1 MGVTTDATLPR
12 ARVTG
17 KLSQIVKPLSR
28 FLCCVICLSLVVATK
43 LLAQSSAKPT
53 AAPSPSPA
61 ASPTATVEASATP
74 TTRALID
81 SMDAADLKEAI
92 QLLKSNY
99 INPESLSETELS
111 RSAFEGI
118 LTRLGRGVVLL
129 PNAGSEATD
138 AAAPLYGE
146 VLDGHVGYLRVGAL
160 NKANLDALDSTLKNF
175 AAKKADAVV
184 LDFRAS
190 PATNDFAIAAEFA
203 KRFCPKDKL
212 LFTLRKATAKQERTF
227 TSDRDPAYQGLLILL
242 ADGDTAGAAEAVAGV
257 LRIYDKALIIGQ
269 PTAGQA
275 VEYSDL
281 KLPSGK
287 VLRIAVGEA
296 VLPEGRALFPG
307 GLKPDVPVEMAAAD
321 KGEIFRASR
330 EKGMTPFVVE
340 NSRPHLN
347 EAALISG
354 KNPELEAMEAA
365 QRRNRGPEK
374 ASAHDVV
381 LQRALDLVTSIGIF
395 QKK

>member
-1 MGVTTDATLPR
+1 M
-12 ARVTG
+12 
-17 KLSQIVKPLSR
+17 SR
-28 FLCCVICLSLVVATK
+28 CFAL
-43 LLAQSSAKPT
+43 LLAGLCSWSA
-53 AAPSPSPA
+53 AAVSGAQPPAKTSPSPSA
-61 ASPTATVEASATP
+61 AAEPSATP

-81 SMDAADLKEAI
+81 SMDSADLKEAI

-99 INPESLSETELS
+99 IKPDALNETELS
-111 RSAFEGI
+111 RAAFEGI
-118 LTRLGRGVVLL
+118 LARLGRGVILL
-129 PNAGSEATD
+129 PSANADAGETATPFY
-138 AAAPLYGE
+138 AE
-146 VLDGHVGYLRVGAL
+146 ILDGHVGYLRLGIL
-160 NKANLDALDSTLKNF
+160 NKGNLDALDSNLQNF
-175 AAKKADAVV
+175 ATKKVDAVV

-203 KRFCPKDKL
+203 KRFCPKNKT
-212 LFTLRKATAKQERTF
+212 LFTLRKTTARQERTF
-227 TSDRDPAYQGLLILL
+227 TSDRDPAYQGLLVVL

-257 LRIYDKALIIGQ
+257 IHIYEKAIVIGQ
-269 PTAGQA
+269 PSAGRA

-287 VLRIAVGEA
+287 VLRVAVGEA
-296 VLPEGRALFPG
+296 ILPEGNPLFPG
-307 GLKPDVPVEMAAAD
+307 GLKPDLPVEMPVAD
-321 KGEIFRASR
+321 KREVFQASR

-365 QRRNRGPEK
+365 QRRKTNPEK
-374 ASAHDVV
+374 SGVHDAV
-381 LQRALDLVTSIGIF
+381 LQRALDLVTSIEIL